1 LSTVTLALPERSNS
15 ALSLASGQFLGNR
28 AALVSFVCFML
39 VTVACLAAPL
49 IAPYDPV
56 AINLSDK
63 LQAPGM
69 AHWLG
74 TDYFGRDVL
83 SRVLYGGRV
92 SLMVALLVVVASI
105 LVGVPVGLLAGFA
118 GGRVDNVLMRIM
130 DAFLTFPPLLLAV
143 AIVGVLGPSIEN
155 VMLALALV
163 RIPVFARIVRS
174 STLSIREETYVKA
187 ARVLGSGWVR
197 ILVTH
202 VLRNAIAPI
211 VVQIAIVFAGAIVSE
226 ASISFLGLGAQ
237 PPTPSWGRDLNE
249 ARRFLEG
256 APWLLFGPSIAIL
269 VSVLSVNFIGDGLRD
284 ALDPRAWQT
293 LRRATARGSATQGTT
308 PGQSQ

>member
-1 LSTVTLALPERSNS
+1 MSTADPIVRPRSNS
-15 ALSLASGQFLGNR
+15 AIRLAGGQFLGNR
-28 AALVSFVCFML
+28 AALVSFAFFL
-39 VTVACLAAPL
+39 TITLACVFAPL

-56 AINLSDK
+56 AISLSAK
-63 LQAPGM
+63 LKPPSF

-83 SRVLYGGRV
+83 SRVLYGGQL
-92 SLMVALLVVVASI
+92 SLTVALLVVVSST
-105 LVGVPVGLLAGFA
+105 LVGVPIGLLSGFA
-118 GGRVDNVLMRIM
+118 GGRIDNLLMRTM

-163 RIPVFARIVRS
+163 RVPVFARIVRS
-174 STLSIREETYVKA
+174 STLSIREEVYIAA
-187 ARVLGSGWVR
+187 ARVLGASWFR
-197 ILVTH
+197 IVVFH

-211 VVQIAIVFAGAIVSE
+211 VVQITIVFAGAIVSE

-249 ARRFLEG
+249 ARRYLED
-256 APWLLFGPSIAIL
+256 APWLLFGPAMAIMI
-269 VSVLSVNFIGDGLRD
+269 SVLSVNFIGDGLRD
-284 ALDPRAWQT
+284 ALDPRAWRT
-293 LRRATARGSATQGTT
+293 LRRANAPAVDPATLPTK
-308 PGQSQ
+308 